1 MTKPASAIRR
11 AVLLCSLALPSIL
24 YGQQPDRLPVRL
36 FVGYGP
42 GGGTDVV
49 ARAVGEELAKIWN
62 RPVIVENR
70 PGANG
75 SIASKAVAR
84 AEPDGSTFLV
94 MPPTT
99 LIIDA
104 YLRPTV
110 AVDPT
115 KELTLVSG
123 LAATPLVVVTP
134 ASAPYN
140 NLADLIKA
148 ARAANGKFTYGW
160 ANLGMRVG
168 MEEFA
173 QKTGIKMTPVGY
185 KSAGQSV
192 PAIVSGE
199 IDMLMIDMA
208 PIAQLVKAGKVK
220 AFAVSTPERS
230 PMLPNVPTFK
240 EAGIDVQLTGTIAL
254 YAPAKMPQNAIKKM
268 QSDVATILKNGELRT
283 RMQGT
288 GMEVITQ
295 SPEDFEGYLKQRKK
309 SIDAVIKVGDFKLE

>member
-1 MTKPASAIRR
+1 MKKPTSSIRR
-11 AVLLCSLALPSIL
+11 AVLICSLVLPSIL
-24 YGQQPDRLPVRL
+24 HAQQSSTVPVKIY
-36 FVGYGP
+36 VGYGP

-49 ARAVGEELAKIWN
+49 ARAVGEELSKMWN

-75 SIASKAVAR
+75 AIASKAVAR
-84 AEPDGSTFLV
+84 AEPDGSSLLV
-94 MPPTT
+94 MPPTS

-104 YLRPTV
+104 ALRPNI
-110 AVDPT
+110 AVDPG

-123 LAATPLVVVTP
+123 LVTTPLVVVTP

-148 ARAANGKFTYGW
+148 ARAANGKFSYGW
-160 ANLGMRVG
+160 GNLGMRVG
-168 MEEFA
+168 IEELA
-173 QKTGIKMTPVGY
+173 QKTGVKMAPIGY

-220 AFAVSTPERS
+220 ALAVSTPERS
-230 PMLPNVPTFK
+230 HMLPNVPTFK
-240 EAGIDVQLTGTIAL
+240 ESGVDVQLTGSIAL
-254 YAPAKMPQNAIKKM
+254 YAPAKVSQTVIKKM
-268 QSDVATILKNGELRT
+268 RSDVASVLKNTELRSRIT
-283 RMQGT
+283 GT
-288 GMEVITQ
+288 GMDAYDGSQEY
-295 SPEDFEGYLKQRKK
+295 FEAYLMQRKN
-309 SIDAVIKVGDFKLE
+309 SIEAVIKAGDFKLE

>member
-1 MTKPASAIRR
+1 MTKPTSAIRR
-11 AVLLCSLALPSIL
+11 AVLICSLALPSIL
-24 YGQQPDRLPVRL
+24 HAQQSSTVPVRIY
-36 FVGYGP
+36 VGYGP

-49 ARAVGEELAKIWN
+49 ARAVGEELSKIWN

-75 SIASKAVAR
+75 AIASKAVAR
-84 AEPDGSTFLV
+84 AEPDGSSLLV
-94 MPPTT
+94 MPPTS

-104 YLRPTV
+104 ALRPNI
-110 AVDPT
+110 AVDPG

-123 LAATPLVVVTP
+123 LVTTPLVVVTP

-148 ARAANGKFTYGW
+148 AHAANGKFSYGW
-160 ANLGMRVG
+160 GNLGMRVG
-168 MEEFA
+168 MEELS
-173 QKTGIKMTPVGY
+173 QKTGVKMTPIGY

-220 AFAVSTPERS
+220 ALAVSTPERS

-240 EAGIDVQLTGTIAL
+240 ESGVDVQLTGSIAL
-254 YAPAKMPQNAIKKM
+254 YAPAKVSQTVIKKM
-268 QSDVATILKNGELRT
+268 RSDVASVLKNTELRSRIT
-283 RMQGT
+283 GT
-288 GMEVITQ
+288 GMDVYDGSQEY
-295 SPEDFEGYLKQRKK
+295 FEAYLMQRKN
-309 SIDAVIKVGDFKLE
+309 SIEAVIKAGDFKLE

>member
-1 MTKPASAIRR
+1 MTKPTSAIRR
-11 AVLLCSLALPSIL
+11 AVLICSLALPSIL
-24 YGQQPDRLPVRL
+24 HAQQSSTVPVRIY
-36 FVGYGP
+36 VGYGP

-49 ARAVGEELAKIWN
+49 ARAVGEELSKIWN

-75 SIASKAVAR
+75 AIASKAVAR
-84 AEPDGSTFLV
+84 AEPDGSSLLV

-104 YLRPTV
+104 ALRPNI
-110 AVDPT
+110 AVDPG

-123 LAATPLVVVTP
+123 LVTTPLVVVTP

-148 ARAANGKFTYGW
+148 AHAANGKFSYGW
-160 ANLGMRVG
+160 GNLGMRVG
-168 MEEFA
+168 MEELS
-173 QKTGIKMTPVGY
+173 QKTGVKMTPIGY

-220 AFAVSTPERS
+220 ALAVSTPERS

-240 EAGIDVQLTGTIAL
+240 ESGVDVQLTGSIAL
-254 YAPAKMPQNAIKKM
+254 YAPAKVSQTVIKKM
-268 QSDVATILKNGELRT
+268 RSDVASVLKNTELRSRIT
-283 RMQGT
+283 GT
-288 GMEVITQ
+288 GMDVYDGSQ
-295 SPEDFEGYLKQRKK
+295 EDFEAYLMQRKN
-309 SIDAVIKVGDFKLE
+309 SIEAVIKAGDFKLE